1 MEFSWT
7 GYNSQRKS
15 KFISITSN
23 AGNCDPVLRPVSGT
37 YLASTN
43 GEWEGAVGFKYNQAL
58 FEFQFFN
65 MYQTQEEYQNG
76 INYAKNVIVEYL
88 GNYSTSYNLAMM
100 ILVLT
105 TYQLIFPI
113 SGSNQYVLFTGS
125 PNVIFN
131 AVDYYGGM
139 ASSSATCYPPAAHT
153 FDSNSAVMSISVG
166 YSDFVTYCPAFDPFL
181 FGFLDNDIIVL
192 LQIDMRSFVMA
203 MGTNMGIPGAAL
215 SLEVV
220 EFSQFVID
228 LYQTSIEVDGMVFE
242 AVQYYSIRYPGMEPF
257 VCVIST
263 NSIIFSA
270 STPLCFMEL
279 SGFYGIPIMNPVG
292 ISGDE
297 PSPCNCSE
305 PELGTLS
312 YCNAFSL
319 LYGLDLVLEHVD
331 RFAISNEL
339 RWTTPDDAFVLLWS
353 ASLCQVTT
361 MIMRL
366 CVQGVDQGR
375 ERGIDE
381 IGIVSGTEAI
391 DFLPVA
397 ITENFHREMTTS
409 SVQRT
414 LHLAR
419 LLRQVALNDGSIRLL
434 DEPRHG
440 HGEGPTLVHIQLSA
454 DDHGTNLK
462 RVGDNCGNQRLASH
476 GIGAINKPKIHRS
489 FEVEGEGDLVEADGL
504 NGVLVGCRWGLDV
517 LGMENHAI
525 PDLSLGDSFISHDC
539 D

>member
-319 LYGLDLVLEHVD
+319 LYGLILNTNATTTHQGYAEQNTLLGMIPLIQLAQRYATAYGNWSEGMFHLNEDAYVAQLGVATSNSTASWAEGSMEFCGFDCTILGIKSTD
-331 RFAISNEL
+331 YFNQAISDNYYQL
-339 RWTTPDDAFVLLWS
+339 YNGS
-353 ASLCQVTT
+353 CSNSIN
-361 MIMRL
+361 M
-366 CVQGVDQGR
+366 
-375 ERGIDE
+375 
-381 IGIVSGTEAI
+381 SG
-391 DFLPVA
+391 
-397 ITENFHREMTTS
+397 
-409 SVQRT
+409 
-414 LHLAR
+414 
-419 LLRQVALNDGSIRLL
+419 
-434 DEPRHG
+434 
-440 HGEGPTLVHIQLSA
+440 
-454 DDHGTNLK
+454 
-462 RVGDNCGNQRLASH
+462 
-476 GIGAINKPKIHRS
+476 
-489 FEVEGEGDLVEADGL
+489 
-504 NGVLVGCRWGLDV
+504 W
-517 LGMENHAI
+517 
-525 PDLSLGDSFISHDC
+525 
-539 D
+539 